1 MMGILFDPGRPPPH
15 PLASVFVHPPVTFT
29 FVNPGPMAHDS
40 NPSPGNHG
48 PAGMIDRDRWFWGIL
63 VATILWKLLVGASL
77 GLIFDECYYWVWA
90 LHPQACYFDHPPLVA
105 WTIAAGRALLG
116 HTELA
121 VRLGAI
127 LSGIVLALTARTL
140 AGEMFGKEAGNRAG
154 ILLTLAPVFAGN
166 SFLMTPDT
174 WLAAAWALALLFAWR
189 GSQEDAPMLWWL
201 PCGAT
206 AGIGLLSKYTMILFF
221 AGLGLF
227 WILSPGK
234 RTRILGGV
242 IVAGI
247 TALVFFSPVI
257 LWNST
262 HGWSSFTHQIHHGFH
277 NEQSVRLHLDFLA
290 NYALFLVVLVSPVLG
305 LLCFRSAVRLA
316 DERFRFLAAFFWGLV
331 AFFGCSAAKAHIE
344 ANWPMMAFV
353 SGLILVAGDW
363 NHYSRAWRR
372 ATLIVLLVAD
382 LAAVMALSLLLLI
395 GKPLLSGLSTPP
407 DLNWMTGVTG
417 SASLPLQARQSL
429 TDLQAKLSEIIGPRD
444 VAQRTA
450 AEFRSSGADFLCADT
465 YQTFG
470 FLTFYAPELETY
482 LWLPDRGRKRFPW
495 IRETVWDGKNAL
507 VAEWPRTGCDY
518 VPLFTRSRWK
528 KKIMIPGITRPLT
541 LTFNEGY
548 DPKRVNE

>member
-1 MMGILFDPGRPPPH
+1 MP
-15 PLASVFVHPPVTFT
+15 
-29 FVNPGPMAHDS
+29 HDS
-40 NPSPGNHG
+40 TTIPEDPG

-63 VATILWKLLVGASL
+63 GAATLWKLLVGAGL

-105 WTIAAGRALLG
+105 WIIAAGRALLG

-140 AGEMFGKEAGNRAG
+140 AGEMFGREAGNRAG
-154 ILLTLAPVFAGN
+154 IFLTLAPVFAGN
-166 SFLMTPDT
+166 AFLMTPDT
-174 WLAAAWALALLFAWR
+174 WLAPAWALALLFAWK
-189 GSQEDAPMLWWL
+189 GSREDASMLWWL
-201 PCGAT
+201 PCGAA

-234 RTRILGGV
+234 RTRILGGG

-257 LWNST
+257 YWNST
-262 HGWSSFTHQIHHGFH
+262 HDWASFGHQIHHGFH
-277 NEQSVRLHLDFLA
+277 NEQSVLLHFDFLA
-290 NYALFLVVLVSPVLG
+290 SYALFLVVLVSPVLG
-305 LLCFRSAVRLA
+305 LLCFRSAVRMA
-316 DERFRFLAAFFWGLV
+316 DERFRFLASFFWGVV
-331 AFFGCSAAKAHIE
+331 AFFGYSAAKAHIE

-353 SGLILVAGDW
+353 SALVLVAGDW
-363 NHYSRAWRR
+363 KCYPEAWRK
-372 ATLIVLLVAD
+372 AALIVLFVAD
-382 LAAVMALSLLLLI
+382 VAAVIALSLLLLI

-407 DLNWMTGVTG
+407 DFGWVSRMTG
-417 SASLPLQARQSL
+417 SPRLASEAQRAL

-444 VAQRTA
+444 VAQRIQE
-450 AEFRSSGADFLCADT
+450 EFRASGADFLCADT

-470 FLTFYAPELETY
+470 VLSFYAPGLETV

-495 IRETVWDGKNAL
+495 IKETVWDGKNAL
-507 VAEWPRTGCDY
+507 VAEWPRVGCDY

-528 KKIMIPGITRPLT
+528 KKVMLPGITRPLT

-548 DPKRVNE
+548 DPKRVKE